1 MGQSCSTVFDN
12 PSLEFL
18 TTQEAPYPQI
28 TQDKLKLFKTS
39 TNTKSI
45 KPLKTPRWKKRNLSI
60 NLDIIERDFY
70 STESTNS
77 FKHST
82 QRYTSPASL
91 ENTSVVQEEE
101 TLPTIQD
108 DEPVAN
114 TVRTSTVGVKNE
126 MMLRNSICE
135 STVE

>member
-12 PSLEFL
+12 SSLEFL

-28 TQDKLKLFKTS
+28 TQDQLKLFKTS
-39 TNTKSI
+39 NNTKPL

-77 FKHST
+77 FKEST
-82 QRYTSPASL
+82 QRYASPISL
-91 ENTSVVQEEE
+91 ENTSAVQEEE
-101 TLPTIQD
+101 TLPSIQD

-114 TVRTSTVGVKNE
+114 PVRTSTVGVKNE

-135 STVE
+135 STV